1 MVVMPDIEAGRRIAE
16 EAMVDRCRILRDPAG
31 HRDDVLDRTTGRLTP
46 PAGDESTVYEG
57 ICGPTVETPLDARRE
72 EGGRTAHY
80 RAWRTRIPMS
90 APLPHRN
97 DVVVILEC
105 ERDPTLVD
113 RRLVIVDVNQSS
125 IGVTRRLALEDE
137 TAPTV
142 E

>member
-1 MVVMPDIEAGRRIAE
+1 MVVLPDIEAGRRIAE

-31 HRDDVLDRTTGRLTP
+31 PRDDVLNRTTGRIEP
-46 PAGDESTVYEG
+46 PAGDESTIYEG

-90 APLPHRN
+90 APLPKRN
-97 DVVVILEC
+97 DIVLILEC
-105 ERDPTLVD
+105 EGDPTLVD

-125 IGVTRRLALEDE
+125 VGVTRRLAMEDE
-137 TAPTV
+137 KAATV

>member
-1 MVVMPDIEAGRRIAE
+1 MGVLPLDYGRRIAE
-16 EAMVDRCRILRDPAG
+16 DAMSDRCRIVSDRQAQ
-31 HRDDVLDRTTGRLTP
+31 RDDTLDRTTGRLTP
-46 PAGDESTVYEG
+46 PAGDETTVYEG

-90 APLPHRN
+90 APLPDRN
-97 DVVVILEC
+97 DVVLILAC
-105 ERDPTLVD
+105 ESDPTLVG
-113 RRLVIVDVNQSS
+113 RRLRITDVNQSS